1 MALEV
6 LWCRMCA
13 RYSLIRML
21 KPRPVW
27 LYTLSYL
34 LQGLWYKALLLLF
47 SRVFLLCIILH
58 TFQRMCWRFFFFP
71 ALPKY
76 LPIALE
82 TLRNGNPK
90 KSEAGAGSELRKFS
104 VLCLG
109 FRKKLLGRV
118 PFRWWIGYIGNLCP
132 KEFRTANPPALRGKK
147 QLQPQIA
154 FYYCG
159 RCNEIMSG
167 NRL

>member
-1 MALEV
+1 MYYITHFSTDV
-6 LWCRMCA
+6 LA
-13 RYSLIRML
+13 
-21 KPRPVW
+21 
-27 LYTLSYL
+27 
-34 LQGLWYKALLLLF
+34 
-47 SRVFLLCIILH
+47 IL
-58 TFQRMCWRFFFFP
+58 FFP

-118 PFRWWIGYIGNLCP
+118 PFR
-132 KEFRTANPPALRGKK
+132 
-147 QLQPQIA
+147 
-154 FYYCG
+154 
-159 RCNEIMSG
+159 
-167 NRL
+167 